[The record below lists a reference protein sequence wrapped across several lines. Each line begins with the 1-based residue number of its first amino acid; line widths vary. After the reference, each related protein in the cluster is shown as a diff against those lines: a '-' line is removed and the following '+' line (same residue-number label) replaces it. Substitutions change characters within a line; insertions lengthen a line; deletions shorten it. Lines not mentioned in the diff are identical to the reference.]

1 MLAGVGSSIK
11 APLTILGQ
19 DVFLFKYIIITY
31 QAEDI
36 KLVDLIMLLGTPVPG
51 TAWFYYNLT

>member
-1 MLAGVGSSIK
+1 MGL
-11 APLTILGQ
+11 
-19 DVFLFKYIIITY
+19 KYIIITY

-51 TAWFYYNLT
+51 IK